1 MSIEYPAAPG
11 PRSKPPGERSRSSR
25 HEGGKD
31 RGEESWMKRSPL
43 RFLWVSADIRSRLLI
58 TLALLAIYRLAAH
71 VPVPGVDRAA
81 IQSVLGG
88 AGAGQTIFN
97 LLDLLSGGTVSNF
110 SVLAMGVYP
119 YITAQ
124 IILQLLVPI
133 VPALQRRMEEDPREG
148 RKWMEKWT
156 YFLAL
161 PMAALNAIGQIQ
173 LFRQFTPVGSDVL
186 TYTLGFNLPTVT
198 TIATMTAGTMFA
210 IWLGELISE
219 HGIRN
224 QGLSLIIFAGIVSR
238 MPANIL
244 QLFADETQRI
254 GTSIFLLFI
263 MVATIFAIVFVQ
275 EGRRNVP
282 VMYPG
287 RRVGNRMSMPVKGT
301 LPLMVNMAGM
311 IPLIFAQSILTL
323 PAVVAQ
329 FFVNSTNGT
338 VAAIALWLQTNFG
351 GASSAYWIL
360 YFLMV
365 VGFTF
370 FYTDTIFAQQNYGE
384 NLRRAGAQIPG
395 VTKGAPTQRYLTR
408 VLRRITLPGAVFLG
422 VVAVM
427 PFLIRLITPIGGSNA
442 GLLLVSSAGL
452 LIVVGVVRGVYRS
465 IEAELKL
472 RGYDSALLVR

>member
-1 MSIEYPAAPG
+1 M
-11 PRSKPPGERSRSSR
+11 SRSAL
-25 HEGGKD
+25 K
-31 RGEESWMKRSPL
+31 
-43 RFLWVSADIRSRLLI
+43 FLWVSPDIRNRLLI
-58 TLALLAIYRLAAH
+58 SFALLAIYRLASH
-71 VPVPGVDRAA
+71 VPVPGIDREA
-81 IQSVLGG
+81 IASVLRG
-88 AGAGQTIFN
+88 AGGGQTLFN

-124 IILQLLVPI
+124 IILQLLVPMI
-133 VPALQRRMEEDPREG
+133 PSLRAQMEEDPREG
-148 RKWMEKWT
+148 RRWMERWT
-156 YFLAL
+156 YYLAV
-161 PMAALNAIGQIQ
+161 PMAALQAIGQIR
-173 LFRQFTPVGSDVL
+173 LFEQFSGGVVSVSA
-186 TYTLGFNLPTVT
+186 LGFNLPTLT

-238 MPANIL
+238 IPANLLRLLTDEEQRLGI
-244 QLFADETQRI
+244 FAV
-254 GTSIFLLFI
+254 LLLI
-263 MVATIFAIVFVQ
+263 TAATIFAIVFVQ
-275 EGRRNVP
+275 EGRRQVP

-311 IPLIFAQSILTL
+311 IPLIFAQSILTF
-323 PAVVAQ
+323 PAILAQ
-329 FFVNSTNGT
+329 FFVGSSVEWVRATA
-338 VAAIALWLQTNFG
+338 VFLQETFG
-351 GASSAYWIL
+351 GISPLYWVL

-365 VGFTF
+365 VAFTF
-370 FYTDTIFAQQNYGE
+370 FYTDVLFTQQNYGE
-384 NLRRAGAQIPG
+384 NLKRAGAQIPG
-395 VTKGAPTQRYLTR
+395 VTKGAATQRYLTR

-427 PFLIRLITPIGGSNA
+427 PFVIGLIWPIGASNS

-452 LIVVGVVRGVYRS
+452 LIVVGVIRDVYRS

-472 RGYDSALLVR
+472 RGYDSAVLVR

>member
-1 MSIEYPAAPG
+1 
-11 PRSKPPGERSRSSR
+11 
-25 HEGGKD
+25 
-31 RGEESWMKRSPL
+31 MKRSSL
-43 RFLWVSADIRSRLLI
+43 RFLWVSADIRNRLLI
-58 TLALLAIYRLAAH
+58 SLALLAVYRLASH
-71 VPVPGVDRAA
+71 VPVPGVDRAT
-81 IQSVLGG
+81 IQAVLGG
-88 AGAGQTIFN
+88 TGAGQTLFN

-133 VPALQRRMEEDPREG
+133 VPALQRRMEDDPREG

-173 LFRQFTPVGSDVL
+173 LFRQYAGGAEVL
-186 TYTLGFNLPTVT
+186 TYQLGFNVPTFA

-224 QGLSLIIFAGIVSR
+224 QGLSLIIFAGIVAR
-238 MPANIL
+238 IPANIA

-254 GTSIFLLFI
+254 GTSIFILFI
-263 MVATIFAIVFVQ
+263 MVATIFAIVYVQ

-311 IPLIFAQSILTL
+311 IPLIFAQSLLTL
-323 PAVVAQ
+323 PAVIAQ

-338 VAAIALWLQTNFG
+338 VALVAQWFQHNFG
-351 GASSAYWIL
+351 GTGNTYWVL

-384 NLRRAGAQIPG
+384 NLRKAGAQIPG

-427 PFLIRLITPIGGSNA
+427 PFLIRLITPVGGSNA

-452 LIVVGVVRGVYRS
+452 LIVVGVVRDVYRS